1 MEPQTSKAP
10 IHSSPYQGEAG
21 WGFSYAQPPKNKT
34 LPRVAGEGQYLK
46 QRGLIRPAGWP

>member
-21 WGFSYAQPPKNKT
+21 WGFSYAQPPK
-34 LPRVAGEGQYLK
+34 K
-46 QRGLIRPAGWP
+46 QKPSPAWRERANT